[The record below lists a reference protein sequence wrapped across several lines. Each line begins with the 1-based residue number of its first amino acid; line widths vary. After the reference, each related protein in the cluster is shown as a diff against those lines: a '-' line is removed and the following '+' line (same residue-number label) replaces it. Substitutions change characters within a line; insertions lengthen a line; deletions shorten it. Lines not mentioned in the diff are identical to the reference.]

1 MTTEGTGVF
10 LTDGGAEVSVR
21 AVHHHSATA
30 TIRLEPLYATDLELM
45 DGVTGV
51 LRGKAGESLRGTL
64 RRRGNVFVLHPEQPQ
79 ARVLEKTETTA
90 PSGAPPPPLGA
101 EPNQLTP
108 ETAPSQAEA
117 IKAPRTVAQ
126 VRRGDRSKVLEKTE
140 TTSPVASPPARRAKP
155 KEKTRETTP
164 LASPP
169 RLRAEPNEQT
179 PETASPSQA
188 EAIEALKTVAQFL
201 HSDRSKVLEKMETTS
216 PVASQPPPSQAE
228 AIEAAR
234 TVAQFLR
241 GDRSVELELAKHAQA
256 IVSEFIAEY
265 GRQMRARDD

>member
-1 MTTEGTGVF
+1 VTTEGTGVF

-64 RRRGNVFVLHPEQPQ
+64 RRRGNVFVLYPEQPQ
-79 ARVLEKTETTA
+79 ERVLEKTETTA

-140 TTSPVASPPARRAKP
+140 TTVPAAPPAARRAKP
-155 KEKTRETTP
+155 NEKTPEP
-164 LASPP
+164 APAAAPP
-169 RLRAEPNEQT
+169 PLRAEPIAPT
-179 PETASPSQA
+179 PETAPSQA
-188 EAIEALKTVAQFL
+188 EAMEALKTVAQFL
-201 HSDRSKVLEKMETTS
+201 RSDCSKLFERTQTTS
-216 PVASQPPPSQAE
+216 PGEAPSQPE

-241 GDRSVELELAKHAQA
+241 GDPSVEIELAKQAQA
-256 IVSEFIAEY
+256 IVSEFIAE
-265 GRQMRARDD
+265 RERLMNARDD